1 MKTLLRL
8 FQVLFVLAF
17 CFSCSQAGGASASGF
32 QLTIELRDGSRVIGK
47 TPNDN
52 LGFHSTTLG
61 DLKLSWA
68 AIRAIDYTANAD
80 TARLTATN
88 GDGINVKPAAGTV
101 RVETSY
107 GKSKI
112 PMKLIQS
119 IKVSAVAKPGQLPE
133 GLVAYYPLNGNAN
146 DASGNNYNGRIVGAT
161 PCQDRFGKAN
171 SAFSFNGVDNYI
183 SFESVPLKQ
192 IDNCSLSAW
201 INPVSIDQNSMA
213 VCMGYDDGRIGNGF
227 EFGISGGDR
236 HGSQLYGILG
246 GVVWIDSGYAFPQPN
261 AWYYIVMLRT
271 GGVTKF
277 YVNGIQTANT
287 ESRTPS
293 VPKAFTIGSATG
305 IRFFNGMIDD
315 VRIYN
320 RALSGDEIREDYEA
334 GNAN

>member
-1 MKTLLRL
+1 MAEFKFPCPRCGQHIQCDTGYAGMQINCPVCKQPIVVPQPPRAASAVQPPVRAKSLTLRN
-8 FQVLFVLAF
+8 VLFVITAVLV
-17 CFSCSQAGGASASGF
+17 
-32 QLTIELRDGSRVIGK
+32 LTGLVIG
-47 TPNDN
+47 
-52 LGFHSTTLG
+52 GWFG
-61 DLKLSWA
+61 C
-68 AIRAIDYTANAD
+68 
-80 TARLTATN
+80 
-88 GDGINVKPAAGTV
+88 
-101 RVETSY
+101 
-107 GKSKI
+107 SKI
-112 PMKLIQS
+112 RIHKFMK
-119 IKVSAVAKPGQLPE
+119 E
-133 GLVAYYPLNGNAN
+133 GLIAYYPLNGNAN
-146 DASGNNYNGRIVGAT
+146 DASGNKNDGRVVGAS
-161 PCQDRFGKAN
+161 PCKDRFGKAN
-171 SAFSFNGVDNYI
+171 SAFSFNGMDNYI
-183 SFESVPLKQ
+183 SFESVPLKKL
-192 IDNCSLSAW
+192 DNCSLSAW
-201 INPVSIDQNSMA
+201 INPASIDQDSMA

-320 RALSGDEIREDYEA
+320 RAISGYEIREDYEA